1 MDILK
6 ANSHEWDT
14 QEGVEG
20 IGGPPG
26 FEPHEGEFLNA
37 RKPRHLGGIAAYTM
51 LSCFV
56 GGAHMEPKNLLV
68 PGQASLKN
76 CPFSTERL
84 NFSLPPLGS

>member
-37 RKPRHLGGIAAYTM
+37 RKPRHLGGIAACKM
-51 LSCFV
+51 LPCFF
-56 GGAHMEPKNLLV
+56 GGAHWEPKNILV
-68 PGQASLKN
+68 LGQAGSRN
-76 CPFSTERL
+76 CPFS
-84 NFSLPPLGS
+84 SGG